1 MGRNRYPEVTESRIL
16 EMAMKLFIE
25 KGYEQTTLQDI
36 ADAIGMTRG
45 AIYHH
50 FKDKAEMVDSVMAC
64 MFHKTV
70 PCYDEILG
78 NKEISSLE
86 KIRQILIHALTAKEQ
101 VDVYFP
107 LSKSLV
113 YNPKLSAA
121 YLDFTK
127 NNLVAIFSELIV
139 EGVEDGSIR
148 VKEPEIMA
156 ELLAVILNIW
166 LSPIIFMDSKEK
178 FIAKLSYASD
188 ILDSVGLPIINQEVN
203 AAFEKIISTLPDH
216 EGEESTE

>member
-1 MGRNRYPEVTESRIL
+1 MGRNRFPEVTESRIL
-16 EMAMKLFIE
+16 EMAMRLFIE

-50 FKDKAEMVDSVMAC
+50 FKSKEDILEAVCDQR

-70 PCYDEILG
+70 PCYDEIII

-101 VDVYFP
+101 VDVYFS

-127 NNLVAIFSELIV
+127 NNLVAIFSELII
-139 EGVEDGSIR
+139 EG
-148 VKEPEIMA
+148 M
-156 ELLAVILNIW
+156 
-166 LSPIIFMDSKEK
+166 
-178 FIAKLSYASD
+178 
-188 ILDSVGLPIINQEVN
+188 
-203 AAFEKIISTLPDH
+203 
-216 EGEESTE
+216 EEQ

>member
-70 PCYDEILG
+70 PCYD
-78 NKEISSLE
+78 
-86 KIRQILIHALTAKEQ
+86 
-101 VDVYFP
+101 
-107 LSKSLV
+107 
-113 YNPKLSAA
+113 KL
-121 YLDFTK
+121 
-127 NNLVAIFSELIV
+127 
-139 EGVEDGSIR
+139 
-148 VKEPEIMA
+148 
-156 ELLAVILNIW
+156 
-166 LSPIIFMDSKEK
+166 
-178 FIAKLSYASD
+178 
-188 ILDSVGLPIINQEVN
+188 
-203 AAFEKIISTLPDH
+203 
-216 EGEESTE
+216 